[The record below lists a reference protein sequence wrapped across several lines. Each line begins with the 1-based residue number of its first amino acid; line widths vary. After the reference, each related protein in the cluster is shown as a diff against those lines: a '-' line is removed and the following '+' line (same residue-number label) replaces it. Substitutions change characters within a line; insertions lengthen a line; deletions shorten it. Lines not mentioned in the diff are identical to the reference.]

1 MTRRALERC
10 IQMCYWDKDMTYLE
24 EVCAA
29 KEVTI
34 REDNRPVAEFSQEEL
49 VKDWEEWN
57 KFGRADLGSR
67 ILPISA
73 IATVK
78 LDV

>member
-1 MTRRALERC
+1 
-10 IQMCYWDKDMTYLE
+10 MTYLE
-24 EVCAA
+24 NVCAA